1 MAMILIEKDN
11 ATLKIPSGAYEKL
24 YKPQGWFKCEDEEY
38 AEDLAKEESTEDTE
52 EEEDWDEEESKNI
65 LDDIRKMN
73 TEQLKTFAANRNV
86 DVSKCKSVG
95 DLRSAIS
102 EALNV

>member
-1 MAMILIEKDN
+1 MAMIIIEKDD
-11 ATLKIPSGAYEKL
+11 ARLTIPSGAYEKL
-24 YKPQGWFKCEDEEY
+24 YKPQGWLKYEDEEVV
-38 AEDLAKEESTEDTE
+38 EELEEQAGDTE
-52 EEEDWDEEESKNI
+52 EDEEDWDEEESENI
-65 LDDIRKMN
+65 LEDIRKMN
-73 TEQLKTFAANRNV
+73 TEQLKTFASNRNI